1 MTTPVQT
8 PIGQQT
14 PEAAGRRA
22 VWLALAA
29 VAMTLLLPLAGVV
42 LCMIALVTGIR
53 AVGALRRAAKPSA
66 LAVTAVVV
74 STLSLLWS
82 LLAIA
87 GQIYFSQEL
96 AAYTECKIGAGTV
109 ASMEECVNL
118 LERGLEQKM
127 PFLKPG
133 DLQFPFAP

>member
-29 VAMTLLLPLAGVV
+29 VAMTLLLPIAGVV
-42 LCMIALVTGIR
+42 LCVIALVAGIR
-53 AVGALRRAAKPSA
+53 AVGALRRAAKPTA
-66 LAVTAVVV
+66 LVVTGVVV
-74 STLSLLWS
+74 SALSLLWS
-82 LLAIA
+82 LVVLA
-87 GQIYFSQEL
+87 GQVYFGQEL
-96 AAYTECKIGAGTV
+96 TAYTECKIGAGTV
-109 ASMEECVNL
+109 AGLEECVDL
-118 LERGLEQKM
+118 LERGMESKM